1 MTKEEVS
8 ILIQNNSSKMEK
20 YLNDLSKDISN
31 DDTIVSMFNS
41 LREATQSLDDENEI
55 IKLMNDLYERFA
67 QYVNIQYNI
76 SSSMATMFMADITK
90 IPSMTYDIG
99 RDYLEFIFQ
108 INKTGNEHIGIVIQ
122 KILTKHLEKLHKEKY
137 NG

>member
-8 ILIQNNSSKMEK
+8 SLIQSNSSKMEK
-20 YLNDLSKDISN
+20 YLNDLSEKISK
-31 DDTIVSMFNS
+31 DDTIVSMFGNLQES
-41 LREATQSLDDENEI
+41 TQNLDDENEI
-55 IKLMNDLYERFA
+55 IRLMDDLYQRFA

-108 INKTGNEHIGIVIQ
+108 INKTGNEHVGIVIQ
-122 KILTKHLEKLHKEKY
+122 KILTKHLEKIHKEKY
-137 NG
+137 NE